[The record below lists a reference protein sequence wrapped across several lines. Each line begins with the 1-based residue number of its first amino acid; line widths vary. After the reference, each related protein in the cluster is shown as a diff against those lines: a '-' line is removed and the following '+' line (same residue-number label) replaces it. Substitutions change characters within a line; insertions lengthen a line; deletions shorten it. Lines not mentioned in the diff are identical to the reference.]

1 MIGRSFVSPK
11 RKFWANNPAIKLY
24 LGAIFDADASHVPGY
39 LWHFRL
45 TAAQVLPIWTIFNT
59 ATFTHRGKARQGQTT
74 SSGGLSAVEYL
85 N

>member
-1 MIGRSFVSPK
+1 MVGKSFVSPK
-11 RKFWANNPAIKLY
+11 CKFWANNPAIKLY
-24 LGAIFDADASHVPGY
+24 QEAIFDADASHVPGY

-59 ATFTHRGKARQGQTT
+59 ATFTHRGGQGQHILYKI
-74 SSGGLSAVEYL
+74 LSAVEYL